1 MLKFGK
7 LIPGNITDKNTT
19 PSLIRFHTRLRGAP
33 RNQFSLGSCLD
44 SRSRPRDRAPCIAH
58 LFTKR
63 DQHTD
68 GQQRPAAY
76 AARAVNQHGFASAQS
91 PGYVARERP
100 ESMPVIGHDAVRNL
114 EW

>member
-1 MLKFGK
+1 MELFSH
-7 LIPGNITDKNTT
+7 P
-19 PSLIRFHTRLRGAP
+19 LIRFHTRLRGAP
-33 RNQFSLGSCLD
+33 RNQFSMGSCLD
-44 SRSRPRDRAPCIAH
+44 SRSCSQERAPCIAH

-68 GQQRPAAY
+68 GQQRRAAY

-91 PGYVARERP
+91 AGYVARERH